1 MKKNTVKPPRIEAL
15 NRVQARFRNREE
27 FENLLCRKKF
37 EEFYKR
43 CKYADEVENPLPKD
57 IITKRLNYI
66 FRLKKFKQTQLA
78 VKSGVHRCTL
88 SDMLNSKAK
97 TLSKCDTI
105 LQVIEGMEID
115 VYDFIDL
122 EDDESTWEKVIFQKY
137 FKYDAIGLED
147 IQVSYNAEHIL
158 KMIFET
164 LEAKE
169 IFYEMNGEKKYLNK
183 ETIEILRM
191 GIYHSFDVV
200 KYLLGDGT

>member
-1 MKKNTVKPPRIEAL
+1 MQQKYAYSSVCTFRTVK
-15 NRVQARFRNREE
+15 VQIFYSKIARFHSL
-27 FENLLCRKKF
+27 FLANLL
-37 EEFYKR
+37 
-43 CKYADEVENPLPKD
+43 
-57 IITKRLNYI
+57 
-66 FRLKKFKQTQLA
+66 
-78 VKSGVHRCTL
+78 
-88 SDMLNSKAK
+88 
-97 TLSKCDTI
+97 
-105 LQVIEGMEID
+105 
-115 VYDFIDL
+115 
-122 EDDESTWEKVIFQKY
+122 QKY